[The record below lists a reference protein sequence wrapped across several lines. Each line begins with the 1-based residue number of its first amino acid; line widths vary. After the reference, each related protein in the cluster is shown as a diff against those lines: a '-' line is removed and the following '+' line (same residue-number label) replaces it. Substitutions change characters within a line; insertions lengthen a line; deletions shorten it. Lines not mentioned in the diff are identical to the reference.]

1 MQTNESRLRRISA
14 RTAQLW
20 KERCRRRQ
28 HTLTA
33 VSLTLCLLAICGMGR
48 WFSTLESV
56 PAAPVGT
63 ALGVASL
70 LTDQPALSYILMGL
84 LCFLLGI
91 SITVL
96 LFRLRRFLRR
106 RRQED
111 DTHEL

>member
-1 MQTNESRLRRISA
+1 MQTNEARLRRISV
-14 RTAQLW
+14 RTAQLR
-20 KERCRRRQ
+20 EARCRRRQ

-33 VSLTLCLLAICGMGR
+33 VSLSLCLLAICGMGS
-48 WFSTLESV
+48 WLSTLEGV
-56 PAAPVGT
+56 PAVPAGA

-91 SITVL
+91 SVTVL
-96 LFRLRRFLRR
+96 LFRLRRYISH